1 MIIIH
6 EEKCTGCGTCV
17 KECSM
22 FCIRLQNGK
31 AFFKGEKRCISCG
44 HCMARCP
51 VSAIEMDCYD
61 NRESLEWSEGL
72 ELATTDGLLNR
83 MKFRRSIRSYN
94 KKVPGKAVIEKIL
107 DGARFAG
114 TGGNR
119 QALRYIAVMDRA
131 GELAG
136 QAAKI
141 LGSLAENGGFY
152 APAFKR
158 ICQESE
164 NGRDELFYGAPVIL
178 LIIGNRKEGFNVRKD
193 GGLATAYI
201 QLLCET
207 EGLGSCVNGFF
218 GDAFEADKLL
228 RKGLGV
234 QEDECLVNAIGIG
247 YTDITYLRSAPRKDL
262 NVTWM

>member
-164 NGRDELFYGAPVIL
+164 NGRDEFPPLNFI
-178 LIIGNRKEGFNVRKD
+178 
-193 GGLATAYI
+193 
-201 QLLCET
+201 CER
-207 EGLGSCVNGFF
+207 CV
-218 GDAFEADKLL
+218 A
-228 RKGLGV
+228 
-234 QEDECLVNAIGIG
+234 
-247 YTDITYLRSAPRKDL
+247 
-262 NVTWM
+262 